1 MTATCKDR
9 KWFAHRRH
17 TLLPFDSAVSF
28 LEFWS
33 DPCKCCVS
41 SIVLHSEMKYTSF
54 RHFPLLECQRI
65 FPFWCGVQQIFKMT
79 KHHIIITVSHSSK
92 MPNYIIMWLPPEG
105 RNCLFFLFFFP
116 LWSLDLCIFYYT
128 IVSVSTITSTL
139 KSRLLSKVMMMLET
153 KQRKEGTIGKRD
165 YSGNVN
171 QMQLWKLASFK
182 MSQRFKSLFKRFMSM
197 SVHVQYYMFARR
209 CT

>member
-1 MTATCKDR
+1 MLR
-9 KWFAHRRH
+9 
-17 TLLPFDSAVSF
+17 L
-28 LEFWS
+28 
-33 DPCKCCVS
+33 
-41 SIVLHSEMKYTSF
+41 IHSTSF
-54 RHFPLLECQRI
+54 WDEVYLFPTLFFAWMPRI

>member
-1 MTATCKDR
+1 MLR
-9 KWFAHRRH
+9 
-17 TLLPFDSAVSF
+17 L
-28 LEFWS
+28 
-33 DPCKCCVS
+33 
-41 SIVLHSEMKYTSF
+41 IHSTSF
-54 RHFPLLECQRI
+54 WDEVYLFPTLFFAWMPRI

-79 KHHIIITVSHSSK
+79 KRHIIITVSHSSK

-165 YSGNVN
+165 YSDNVN

-182 MSQRFKSLFKRFMSM
+182 MSQRFKSLCLVFMSM
-197 SVHVQYYMFARR
+197 SAHVQYYMFARR
-209 CT
+209 CTQAQGIWSWRQWKKTLMEKEMSDRAPVTW